1 MKNGKAENTKAD
13 IGKRIKDIR
22 KDRPQMDLA
31 KLAFKNSSSENSA
44 QLKWSK
50 IENGKQD
57 ATVEEI
63 FDIASVLEV
72 RPEKIIEIPG
82 ISDLNHRFAN
92 SDVLCYP
99 KDHEAEHELL
109 ERILIEGDEDDKMAI
124 KTSLSER
131 WRIMDG
137 NRELRLIRQALE
149 RNEKRVQ
156 ELLELRKPL
165 KQKKRKQEDE
175 EERLPNTD
183 LTEAD
188 LQYIREHNLE

>member
-22 KDRPQMDLA
+22 RDRPQMDLA

-82 ISDLNHRFAN
+82 ISNQDHRIAN
-92 SDVLCYP
+92 SDMLCYP
-99 KDHEAEHELL
+99 KHNEAEHELL
-109 ERILIEGDEDDKMAI
+109 EKILTEGDEDDKAAI
-124 KTSLSER
+124 KISLRER
-131 WRIMDG
+131 WRSMDA

-156 ELLELRKPL
+156 ELLELRKPP
-165 KQKKRKQEDE
+165 KQKMNRRPHGAAINNKEGVE
-175 EERLPNTD
+175 
-183 LTEAD
+183 
-188 LQYIREHNLE
+188 